1 MTNSSQEQTTN
12 LQSDWDRPVLD
23 KLSVSLLTKAQ
34 TPKDKARILAS
45 CRKEAGGWLN
55 ALPSP
60 NLGTLLDDSTT
71 SIAVGLRLGLPLC
84 HPHCCRGCGDTVD
97 LSGTHGL
104 SCPKVAPQGRNP
116 RHSEINNLLKRGC
129 GSANIPAIL
138 EPAGTFRDDGKKPD
152 GLSLI
157 PWSKGKCLL
166 WDSTCADTLAASY
179 LTSTSKS
186 AGAAAQ
192 SRESEKRRKY
202 AGVTGHYKFVPFGVE
217 TMGPFGAEALA
228 LVKDL
233 GRRIKV
239 ATGEPRS
246 ESFLVQRISL
256 AIQRGNAACVLA
268 TIPQYSKL
276 HEIYHI

>member
-1 MTNSSQEQTTN
+1 VAGVPT
-12 LQSDWDRPVLD
+12 LAP
-23 KLSVSLLTKAQ
+23 
-34 TPKDKARILAS
+34 LAS
-45 CRKEAGGWLN
+45 
-55 ALPSP
+55 
-60 NLGTLLDDSTT
+60 
-71 SIAVGLRLGLPLC
+71 
-84 HPHCCRGCGDTVD
+84 
-97 LSGTHGL
+97 
-104 SCPKVAPQGRNP
+104 VAPQGRNP
-116 RHSEINNLLKRGC
+116 RHSEINNLLKRGW

-179 LTSTSKS
+179 LKSTSRS

-202 AGVTGHYKFVPFGVE
+202 AGVAGHYKFVPFGVE
-217 TMGPFGAEALA
+217 TLGPFGTEALA

-233 GRRIKV
+233 GRRIRM

-246 ESFLVQRISL
+246 ESFLLQRISL